1 MVVATAVANVVGHP
15 DTGGNLL
22 SAVTSGLGGR
32 RTDLCLV
39 FATAHFDAELESLVS
54 RLQETLKPRALFG
67 TTGEAVIGGAL
78 EYEHQPAL
86 VVWAAH
92 LPDVHVSSF
101 HLSDADEL
109 ERLASADEFRDHLGV
124 PASAD
129 PSFLLAADPFT
140 FGRGAVQF
148 LERLNAEYPGRP
160 ALGGFASAA
169 EKAGDNVVIFDGE
182 LLRHG
187 LTGVALWGNIEIDVV
202 LSQGC
207 RPIGRHFV
215 ITKAEENVIHQLGG
229 RTALEVVQEVL
240 TGVPPRDRELV
251 QRRGLLVGRVINE
264 YQQSFAR
271 GDFLI
276 RNPIGLDSSSGAL
289 AVDEFVRAGQTIQ
302 FHVRDSESAD
312 DDLRSMLARPH
323 GGPVA
328 GALLFTC
335 NGRGTRL
342 FNDRNHDAKLLAE
355 STSSPPTAG
364 MFCAGEIGPVGTRN
378 FVHGHTAA
386 IGLIRA
392 SSRAS

>member
-1 MVVATAVANVVGHP
+1 
-15 DTGGNLL
+15 
-22 SAVTSGLGGR
+22 
-32 RTDLCLV
+32 
-39 FATAHFDAELESLVS
+39 
-54 RLQETLKPRALFG
+54 
-67 TTGEAVIGGAL
+67 
-78 EYEHQPAL
+78 
-86 VVWAAH
+86 VWAAH
-92 LPDVHVSSF
+92 LPGVQISSF
-101 HLSDADEL
+101 HLSDAEEL
-109 ERLASADEFRDHLGV
+109 QRLTSSDEFRDHLGV
-124 PASAD
+124 PAGAEA
-129 PSFLLAADPFT
+129 SFLLAADPFS
-140 FGRGAVQF
+140 FGRGSVQF
-148 LERLNAEYPGRP
+148 LDRLNSDYPGRP

-169 EKAGDNVVIFDGE
+169 EKPGDNAVIFDGE

-187 LTGVALWGNIEIDVV
+187 LTGVGLWGDIDLDVFV
-202 LSQGC
+202 SQGC

-264 YQQSFAR
+264 YQQTFAR

-276 RNPIGLDSSSGAL
+276 RNPIALDSNSGAL

-312 DDLRSMLARPH
+312 EDLRSMLARTR
-323 GGPVA
+323 GQPVA

-342 FNDRNHDAKLLAE
+342 FSDRNHDARLLAE
-355 STSSPPTAG
+355 SVSAPPTAG
-364 MFCAGEIGPVGTRN
+364 MFCAGEIGPVGARN

-386 IGLIRA
+386 IGLVRPK
-392 SSRAS
+392 SRPTA